1 MIKRD
6 YCLTLNLEKIEE
18 EYFNR
23 MYNIYHTR
31 TRVLHT
37 QSILNAESETLIRTR
52 LFNAIYEFSIESITL
67 REKIE
72 IKETDNRKINN
83 FISKFLDK
91 LYTDNLKQDCE
102 DCLRNMSKKMV
113 AILYIEREGI
123 RAQIDNEFDSDLC
136 LEDLDI
142 DEIKQ
147 KIDNHIMN
155 IIIKKFIHLCEKE
168 SGKIMWIIF
177 YDEYCA
183 KFHKYFKE
191 GFEMPKDFNMFFRE
205 NEEQMEMQN
214 NK

>member
-1 MIKRD
+1 
-6 YCLTLNLEKIEE
+6 
-18 EYFNR
+18 
-23 MYNIYHTR
+23 MYNIYHT
-31 TRVLHT
+31 TSRVLHT
-37 QSILNAESETLIRTR
+37 ESIQNAENEALTRTR
-52 LFNAIYEFSIESITL
+52 LFNAIYEFSIDSITL

-72 IKETDNRKINN
+72 IKEGDNRKINS

-147 KIDNHIMN
+147 KIDNHIME
-155 IIIKKFIHLCEKE
+155 IILKKFLSVCEKE
-168 SGKIMWIIF
+168 GGKIMWIIF

-183 KFHKYFKE
+183 NFYKFFKK
-191 GFEMPKDFNMFFRE
+191 GFEMPKDFNKFFRE
-205 NEEQMEMQN
+205 NEEEMEMQ
-214 NK
+214 K